1 MYILDLKI
9 THLEVVTVKDSAV
22 GSRLLGEA
30 SKPQGISLIYRA
42 AIRHLL
48 DVRQ

>member
-22 GSRLLGEA
+22 GAGFLVKLRSLKEYRLFTERQLG
-30 SKPQGISLIYRA
+30 IYWT
-42 AIRHLL
+42 
-48 DVRQ
+48 